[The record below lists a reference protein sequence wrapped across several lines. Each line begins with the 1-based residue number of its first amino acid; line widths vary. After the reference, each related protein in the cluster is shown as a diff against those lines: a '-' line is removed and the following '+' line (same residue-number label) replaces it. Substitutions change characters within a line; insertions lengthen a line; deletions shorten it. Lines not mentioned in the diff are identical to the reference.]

1 MIQGTP
7 LEIVEKISAKT
18 GSRYYSINVG
28 TLGTIVVY
36 PPSDDDKPVRCFLYA
51 RQPKDEAKPS
61 ATVVD
66 LVHRPLDK
74 PRATSAKPF
83 YNDPLREGLKDG
95 SAA

>member
-1 MIQGTP
+1 MR
-7 LEIVEKISAKT
+7 LIVEKISAKT

-66 LVHRPLDK
+66 LVHGPLDK
-74 PRATSAKPF
+74 PRATATKGF
-83 YNDPLREGLKDG
+83 FNDPLPESWKDG
-95 SAA
+95 HIA

>member
-7 LEIVEKISAKT
+7 LEIAEKTSAKT

-66 LVHRPLDK
+66 LVPLDK
-74 PRATSAKPF
+74 PRSAVKPF
-83 YNDPLREGLKDG
+83 YNDPLPEHWKDG
-95 SAA
+95 HTA